1 MMKKKMMTNKMMG
14 GMATMPQGY
23 ANGGKASPF
32 KGKDNRSEEMAEAKM
47 VRSGGMSP
55 AQYKSSEMA
64 EEKRMG
70 EKSNP
75 RALMSVGK
83 ALASGKMSAQQYGA
97 KAKMA
102 DGGYCTPYPEMA
114 GNAPS
119 MQGGQ
124 RSRQDFGK

>member
-1 MMKKKMMTNKMMG
+1 MMKKKMMTNKMG
-14 GMATMPQGY
+14 GMPMMPQGY
-23 ANGGKASPF
+23 ANGGKAKPF
-32 KGKDNRSEEMAEAKM
+32 NGKDTPAEERAEAKS
-47 VRSGGMSP
+47 VVAGRVTP
-55 AQYKSSEMA
+55 AQYKSAEMA
-64 EEKRMG
+64 EEKRAG

-75 RALMSVGK
+75 SKLMATGK

-97 KAKMA
+97 KAMMA
-102 DGGYCTPYPEMA
+102 DGGYCTPMPEMA

>member
-1 MMKKKMMTNKMMG
+1 MMKKKMMTNKMG
-14 GMATMPQGY
+14 GMPMMPQGY
-23 ANGGKASPF
+23 ANGGKAKPF
-32 KGKDNRSEEMAEAKM
+32 SGKDTASEERAEAKA
-47 VRSGGMSP
+47 VAAGRVSP
-55 AQYKSSEMA
+55 AQYKAKEMV
-64 EEKRMG
+64 EEKREG

-75 RALMSVGK
+75 RALMSTGK
-83 ALASGKMSAQQYGA
+83 AIASGRMSPDQYAA